1 MSLPDFSLTNADLR
15 QIIQSELSLH
25 PRLTLI
31 DVYKLIFQALSGP
44 AHIIRNK
51 ELVADSI
58 YLEVLGMTDAY
69 LPEYQDIGN
78 GIGYVRL
85 SLGCLLPAKEQGE
98 EILRQLSMLLA
109 ECMMQSCSD
118 KLIVVSP
125 AEQWE
130 LLSPL
135 VKSMVTAS
143 TDEWKQVNLIAAK
156 EQIPSHSPLF
166 KQSYQPHYRLIHP
179 SACLNIDKIF

>member
-78 GIGYVRL
+78 GIGYMRL

-98 EILRQLSMLLA
+98 EILRQLAMLLA